1 MIGSNKVLAIVPAR
15 GGSKGIKKMNIYP
28 VMGMPLINYTD
39 EVVNSCDW
47 IDYAVV
53 STDDQQIGTI
63 SKLNFDFV
71 RPNEISGDKV
81 GDFPVVEHAL
91 LESERLCG
99 KKFDIILLLQPTSP
113 LRTESDMLEAVY
125 KLIRG
130 EFDSIMTVSET
141 DTKGH
146 PLKQFVIENND
157 INHWAEEGAS
167 IVARQELSKTYH
179 KNGIVYAFT
188 RDCIINQKTIFGK
201 KHTYQIT
208 ERPVVNIDTIEDINY
223 LEYLLNKNII
233 TAATE

>member
-1 MIGSNKVLAIVPAR
+1 MINSNKVLAIVPAR
-15 GGSKGIKKMNIYP
+15 GGSKGIKRKNIYP
-28 VMGMPLINYTD
+28 VMGIPLINYTD
-39 EVVNSCDW
+39 EVVTSCDW

-53 STDDQQIGTI
+53 STDDQQIGMV

-71 RPNEISGDKV
+71 RPRELSGDKV

-91 LESERLCG
+91 IESERRCG
-99 KKFDIILLLQPTSP
+99 EKFDIILLLQPTSP
-113 LRTESDMLEAVY
+113 LRTEADLLEAVH

-130 EFDSIMTVSET
+130 NFDSVMSVSET

-146 PLKQFVIENND
+146 PFKQFVIENNE
-157 INHWAEEGAS
+157 IKHWAEEGAS
-167 IVARQELSKTYH
+167 VVARQELSNTYH

-188 RDCIINQKTIFGK
+188 RNCIIKQKTIFGK

-223 LEYLLNKNII
+223 LEYLIDKM
-233 TAATE
+233 

>member
-15 GGSKGIKKMNIYP
+15 GGSKGIKKKNIYP

-39 EVVNSCDW
+39 EVVKSCDW

-53 STDDQQIGTI
+53 STDDQQIGTV

-91 LESERLCG
+91 LESERRCR

-113 LRTESDMLEAVY
+113 LRTEADMLEAVY

-130 EFDSIMTVSET
+130 KFDSIMTVSET

-179 KNGIVYAFT
+179 KNGVVYAFT
-188 RDCIINQKTIFGK
+188 RDCIINQKTIFW
-201 KHTYQIT
+201 
-208 ERPVVNIDTIEDINY
+208 
-223 LEYLLNKNII
+223 
-233 TAATE
+233 

>member
-1 MIGSNKVLAIVPAR
+1 MINSNKVLAVVPAR
-15 GGSKGIKKMNIYP
+15 GGSKGIKRKNTYP
-28 VMGMPLINYTD
+28 VMGIPLINYTD
-39 EVVNSCDW
+39 EVVISCDW

-53 STDDQQIGTI
+53 STDDQQTGMV

-71 RPNEISGDKV
+71 RPSELSGDKV

-91 LESERLCG
+91 IESERRCG
-99 KKFDIILLLQPTSP
+99 EKFDIILLLQPTSP
-113 LRTESDMLEAVY
+113 LRTEADLLEAVL

-130 EFDSIMTVSET
+130 NFDSIMTVSET

-146 PLKQFVIENND
+146 PFKQFVIENND
-157 INHWAEEGAS
+157 IKHWAEEGANV
-167 IVARQELSKTYH
+167 VARQELSKTYH

-188 RDCIINQKTIFGK
+188 RNCIIKQKTIFGK

-223 LEYLLNKNII
+223 LEYLIDKM
-233 TAATE
+233 

>member
-15 GGSKGIKKMNIYP
+15 GGSKGIKKKNIYP

-53 STDDQQIGTI
+53 STDDQQIGTV

-91 LESERLCG
+91 LESERRCR

-113 LRTESDMLEAVY
+113 LRTEADMLEAVY

-130 EFDSIMTVSET
+130 KFDSIMTVSET

-179 KNGIVYAFT
+179 KNGVVYAFT

-208 ERPVVNIDTIEDINY
+208 ERPVVNIDTIDDINY